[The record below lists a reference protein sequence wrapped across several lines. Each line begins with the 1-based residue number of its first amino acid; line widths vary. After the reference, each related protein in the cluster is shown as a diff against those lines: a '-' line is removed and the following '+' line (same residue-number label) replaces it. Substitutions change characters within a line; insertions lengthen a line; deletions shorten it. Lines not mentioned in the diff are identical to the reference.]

1 MAAQMM
7 TSNENSRESLPDIQS
22 SHDDRNIAINR
33 VGVTEIRWPI
43 LFVSPSS
50 QEITEQA
57 TVASFDMFVSLPA
70 NRKGTHMSRFLQ
82 LLTAWDSHFS
92 IESLKSFSQ
101 SILKKLDSDDAFVT
115 VRFPYFVDRSAP
127 VTGEAGKIQLEV
139 AIDVKC
145 GNQDDLVMTVTGP
158 ATSLCPCSKEISA
171 RGAHNQRCKLA
182 VSFRCKAQSEISIDE
197 LYKLMEQS
205 ASTQVFPI
213 LKRSDEKWVTEAAYD
228 NPKFVED
235 IVRDLALALSCDE
248 RIAWYR
254 CSSENYESIHQH
266 NAFGEIESDRDFSPG
281 S

>member
-7 TSNENSRESLPDIQS
+7 TSEKNSRESLPDIQS
-22 SHDDRNIAINR
+22 SVDDRTIAISR
-33 VGVTEIRWPI
+33 VGVTSIRWPI
-43 LFVSPSS
+43 RFVSSS
-50 QEITEQA
+50 HRGITEQS

-70 NRKGTHMSRFLQ
+70 DRKGTHMSRFLQ
-82 LLTAWDSHFS
+82 LLSDWDSQFS
-92 IESLKSFSQ
+92 IESLKSFCQ
-101 SILKKLDSDDAFVT
+101 AICEKLDSDDAYVT
-115 VRFPYFVDRSAP
+115 VRFPYFVDRLAP

-139 AIDVKC
+139 TIDLKS
-145 GNQDDLVMTVTGP
+145 GSQNDLVMTVTGP

-182 VSFRCKAQSEISIDE
+182 VNFRCKAETEISIEE
-197 LYKLMEQS
+197 LYEMMEQS

-235 IVRDLALALSCDE
+235 IVRDLALALSGDD

-266 NAFGEIESDRDFSPG
+266 NAFGEIESDRDFSLT